1 MTMCCCSN
9 GKLKRHLYT
18 QTYSHNRTT
27 CNLLHSKER
36 EAKAERTTVLI
47 RFVPVRCLGGAV
59 GLGDFI
65 YLEANNIVLGLSLLR
80 EIHPR

>member
-36 EAKAERTTVLI
+36 EAKAERTTVNQI
-47 RFVPVRCLGGAV
+47 CTCQMFGWGGR
-59 GLGDFI
+59 LGDFI
-65 YLEANNIVLGLSLLR
+65 YLEGNNIVLGLSLSK
-80 EIHPR
+80 EIHLR